1 MPLVDRRSNSIVL
14 RIVYDGPP
22 SAGKATN
29 LGYLCERLALTRP
42 GTSDRATASD
52 RSQFLD
58 WLDVT
63 GGWAGGERVRCQ
75 IVIVPGQIVLA
86 RRRRHILE
94 SADAVVFVA
103 DARPAAA
110 PETTAALRSLA
121 RGLSGRADVPLVLQA
136 NKQDLSEAQEPWQ
149 LHEALGLAARVPAVA
164 ASAAIGDG
172 VVESFLHAVRLAVD
186 HVRALLVAGELG
198 DEAGGAVELR
208 RALDAG
214 APEAF
219 DELDAVARAADDAIG
234 RSAGGAPAQAPKL
247 TVVTDPAEPDE
258 PEHSDNPPGEAPTR
272 PIRVIRCAPV
282 RTTTTAEARAMID
295 AAMHATLPVLQ
306 SGRIPV
312 PMRSVA
318 IGSLAVNKSIAP
330 PPVPVENS
338 EVAANRDAATRPLRM
353 NRFTPAKAILTGSAA
368 TAASTAPTGPIPI
381 PILAPPSAVAAPAS
395 AHTAVTVPIPIIA
408 SSEGT
413 LADPPVIAGP
423 TTAATLVAVVA
434 VEAHAIEAVTIEPVA
449 IDAITIERE
458 AVEPAPSAAPVVPQE
473 PFICTDDD
481 PTWELPAVDPS
492 PPVVGASLEST
503 ILEAI
508 ARQDEPTAPIE
519 LVPPEAVTAPT
530 AEAAVDAPVGEPAV
544 AAPPVAEA
552 PATNPP
558 AEPRIETAAATH
570 VANGAPAAPQP
581 FQLPPVDLPA
591 GMVWPGVSGR
601 AALAAIAAP
610 ARIVERPAP
619 WAPAHAIEL
628 ACGEGWSAHTSS
640 ELVFAELERGKPALF
655 EAVRWQAKLDA
666 LTPPGRTY
674 ALSPERDRV
683 RLWVLTPAYRTVWAA
698 IEEAFARG
706 DRAAAGRLA
715 RIGLAAVDELRA
727 RGVAIADLDHIAVDD
742 PSRLLATPWT
752 ERSDRLILQL
762 QQLFAA
768 AVL

>member
-1 MPLVDRRSNSIVL
+1 MPLVDRRNNSIVL

-42 GTSDRATASD
+42 GTPDRATASD

-63 GGWAGGERVRCQ
+63 GGWPGGERVRCQ
-75 IVIVPGQIVLA
+75 LVIVPGQIVLA

-103 DARPAAA
+103 DARPGAA

-121 RGLSGRADVPLVLQA
+121 RGVAGRADVPLVLQA
-136 NKQDLSEAQEPWQ
+136 NKQDLPGAQGPWQ
-149 LHEALGLAARVPAVA
+149 LHEALGLATRVPAVG

-198 DEAGGAVELR
+198 GDAGGASELR

-219 DELDAVARAADDAIG
+219 DALDAIARAADAAID
-234 RSAGGAPAQAPKL
+234 RAPGGAAAQPPVL
-247 TVVTDPAEPDE
+247 TVVTETDE
-258 PEHSDNPPGEAPTR
+258 TDEIDEIESSGNVASDAPTR

-282 RTTTTAEARAMID
+282 RTTSTAEARAMID
-295 AAMHATLPVLQ
+295 AAMQATLPVLH
-306 SGRIPV
+306 GTRTPIPL
-312 PMRSVA
+312 RSVA
-318 IGSLAVNKSIAP
+318 IGSLARATNMSIIAP
-330 PPVPVENS
+330 PAPVENG
-338 EVAANRDAATRPLRM
+338 EVAANREAATRPIRM
-353 NRFTPAKAILTGSAA
+353 NRFTPAKAILTRSPAS
-368 TAASTAPTGPIPI
+368 AASTAPTGPMPI
-381 PILAPPSAVAAPAS
+381 PILAAPD
-395 AHTAVTVPIPIIA
+395 
-408 SSEGT
+408 GT
-413 LADPPVIAGP
+413 LADPPVAAGP
-423 TTAATLVAVVA
+423 VSAATLVAVVA
-434 VEAHAIEAVTIEPVA
+434 VEAHAIEAVTIEPIA

-458 AVEPAPSAAPVVPQE
+458 AVEPAPSAAPIAPGE
-473 PFICTDDD
+473 PFVCTDDD

-492 PPVVGASLEST
+492 PPVAGASLEST
-503 ILEAI
+503 ILDAI

-519 LVPPEAVTAPT
+519 LVPPEAVTET
-530 AEAAVDAPVGEPAV
+530 AEAAEAAEPAL
-544 AAPPVAEA
+544 AEPVAEA
-552 PATNPP
+552 PAAAPP
-558 AEPRIETAAATH
+558 VEPRIEAAAANP
-570 VANGAPAAPQP
+570 VASAAPAAPLP

-610 ARIVERPAP
+610 ARIVDRPAP

-640 ELVFAELERGKPALF
+640 ELVFPELERGKPALF

-698 IEEAFARG
+698 IEEAFAAG